1 MEPSDVVILQAMIAA
16 RTQVDQE
23 SLIAALPLLRA
34 IDIIIAF
41 EQLHVGNGYELLNKL
56 LWPLAKQLDNTAGAW
71 ATSTANRLTTQIK
84 TSNAKLRAVVA
95 LTVLL
100 GLARANIA
108 FDDNW
113 RALFTMWD
121 LQVAVGAEVDEILN
135 ALSVEQRELALLAIA
150 GAASFETAQVQNA
163 MSLLRKWPSA
173 VLVHAVLKWLPKAFR
188 SENVKPQLK
197 LLAMTSPVVAAA
209 LKDAKKRTAVV
220 ARLWMCDLE
229 SINRLP
235 QLDDV
240 GQAQLVQAQL
250 EYGGLKMTAAAI
262 MATDNADLDG
272 RICRDFLE
280 RGGIVDATGTR
291 LYDFWLYGDDAG
303 TFFHAGS
310 TNVAAGLVQGSV
322 DGGDTTLRDALTL
335 ALRSPPTKK
344 APTKKAPT
352 KKAPTKKAPTK
363 KAPTK
368 KAPTKKVVT
377 PGNPKAK

>member
-1 MEPSDVVILQAMIAA
+1 
-16 RTQVDQE
+16 
-23 SLIAALPLLRA
+23 
-34 IDIIIAF
+34 
-41 EQLHVGNGYELLNKL
+41 
-56 LWPLAKQLDNTAGAW
+56 
-71 ATSTANRLTTQIK
+71 
-84 TSNAKLRAVVA
+84 
-95 LTVLL
+95 
-100 GLARANIA
+100 
-108 FDDNW
+108 
-113 RALFTMWD
+113 
-121 LQVAVGAEVDEILN
+121 
-135 ALSVEQRELALLAIA
+135 
-150 GAASFETAQVQNA
+150 
-163 MSLLRKWPSA
+163 
-173 VLVHAVLKWLPKAFR
+173 
-188 SENVKPQLK
+188 
-197 LLAMTSPVVAAA
+197 
-209 LKDAKKRTAVV
+209 
-220 ARLWMCDLE
+220 MCDLE

-368 KAPTKKVVT
+368 KVVT